1 MVLAFL
7 IMAFAMLDAASFTI
21 YKTEAI
27 NRALKE
33 HVDAFAYWQADEA
46 HWASKNRDDDSDT
59 TASDLPP
66 LSNLSDAE
74 SEEFLPDINGADKL
88 VKDHEVIKNSQ
99 EECQKFYDERND
111 KDGNF
116 FGTTIIV
123 DLQPDTCDAS
133 NKELSRNIRDFQNK
147 LREIEGSE
155 KFFDFQQ
162 NPHMTVSAVIMDRAV
177 KKEDENKKFEKKT
190 TEVSK
195 IKNVIREIEDRNVTV
210 KVLPAEA
217 LKIANNKGQFS
228 MQFDGA
234 NQEATNPSNLDFE
247 EAEKQIMNALLTR
260 FRNET
265 DATNLKNLGER
276 AGKAIAE
283 LEKFKLGKQAP
294 TEFQT
299 VRFEL
304 MEKIGA
310 DTKDHYPAMALHI
323 GQIKD
328 PEALNE
334 NAEALKEVNKIFTEY
349 KGIFQ
354 TQTNKIAMKGL
365 KYVEY
370 RSTSLNP
377 DMIQYR

>member
-7 IMAFAMLDAASFTI
+7 IMAFAMLDAASFSI
-21 YKTEAI
+21 YRPEAI
-27 NRALKE
+27 NRAMRE
-33 HVDAFAYWQADEA
+33 HNDPFACWQADED
-46 HWASKNRDDDSDT
+46 HWANSNRDDDSDT
-59 TASDLPP
+59 NPASDLPP
-66 LSNLSDAE
+66 LSDLSDAE
-74 SEEFLPDINGADKL
+74 SEESFLPDILGADKL
-88 VKDHEVIKNSQ
+88 VDNKISQ
-99 EECQKFYDERND
+99 EECKKFYDERND
-111 KDGNF
+111 KEGNF
-116 FGTTIIV
+116 FGSTIIV
-123 DLQPDTCDAS
+123 DLRPDECDAS
-133 NKELSRNIRDFQNK
+133 NKELSSNIRKFQDE
-147 LREIEGSE
+147 LREIKGSE

-162 NPHMTVSAVIMDRAV
+162 NPHMTVSAVIMDRNV
-177 KKEDENKKFEKKT
+177 KNEEENRKFQANTIE
-190 TEVSK
+190 ESK
-195 IKNVIREIEDRNVTV
+195 IKNAIREIEDRNVTV

-228 MQFDGA
+228 MQFDAA
-234 NQEATNPSNLDFE
+234 NQEATKPSNLDFE
-247 EAEKQIMNALLTR
+247 KAEKQIMNDLLTR

-283 LEKFKLGKQAP
+283 LEKFKLRKKVP

-323 GQIKD
+323 GQITD

-334 NAEALKEVNKIFTEY
+334 DAEALKQVNKIFTEY

-365 KYVEY
+365 KYVQY

-377 DMIQYR
+377 DMIQYLN